1 MYQPIAFHVIPA
13 REPRLPSM
21 TRASATIAQHWPH
34 PGGILAVAV
43 VCIAAAGCMGS
54 WAMRGTRLGYNK
66 SVSHTASQEML
77 LNIVRMRYG
86 ETPTFLDMPS
96 VVSQTEASMAGVGE
110 QSTATQGFVEG
121 AFNLRDRPTITYSPR
136 TGEDMAASMVKAL
149 KAEAILDVSPGN
161 DTRIFLM
168 AFVDSMNGVRNSPL
182 ATSPA
187 SRVLEGNDE
196 YRHAVDLFVG
206 LQNRGAVKTRVAE
219 LDENPHG
226 SPLPAKHLIATDLLA
241 AAENDYVFQ
250 MAGDQAVLLER
261 SRFLALT
268 INPEAVEAA
277 DVQELQRIFRLEP
290 GRTAYRVKSQED
302 DEVDLDAQPAQGDRP
317 LVVEG
322 IVSPPIGADGEEAE
336 LLPAPEPT
344 VVEAIPGPTADS
356 ADVRDVL
363 SINVRSGYQV
373 LAFLSKGVDV
383 PESHVRRGSA
393 PMFKTPDGRPF
404 DGRQLTKGLFRVCVQ
419 KHRPLWSD
427 TAVYYR
433 GHWFYIPED
442 DVQSRVTLNYVKLI
456 IDIRSEAGQ
465 TSVLT
470 LPVN

>member
-1 MYQPIAFHVIPA
+1 MVRVTPTTALRRQAVP
-13 REPRLPSM
+13 
-21 TRASATIAQHWPH
+21 W
-34 PGGILAVAV
+34 ILAVAA

-96 VVSQTEASMAGVGE
+96 VVSQTEASMVGAGE
-110 QSTATQGFVEG
+110 QARATQGLVEG
-121 AFNLRDRPTITYSPR
+121 AFNLRDRPTITYAPR
-136 TGEDMAASMVKAL
+136 SGEDMAASLIKAL
-149 KAEAILDVSPGN
+149 KAEAILDISPGN
-161 DTRIFLM
+161 DTRMFLM
-168 AFVDSMNGVRNSPL
+168 TFVDSINGVRNSPL

-206 LQNRGAVKTRVAE
+206 LQNRGAVKMRVAE

-226 SPLPAKHLIATDLLA
+226 SPLAAKHLIATDLLA
-241 AAENDYVFQ
+241 AAENDFVFQ

-261 SRFLALT
+261 SRFVAMAVK
-268 INPEAVEAA
+268 PEDVAAA
-277 DVQELQRIFRLEP
+277 DVQELTQIFRLEP

-302 DEVDLDAQPAQGDRP
+302 DEVDLNAEPSAGERP
-317 LVVEG
+317 MVVEE
-322 IVSPPIGADGEEAE
+322 IASPSAGADGEGVE
-336 LLPAPEPT
+336 LLPAPGAE
-344 VVEAIPGPTADS
+344 VVESVPGPTSGS
-356 ADVRDVL
+356 ADLRDVI

-383 PESHVRRGSA
+383 PEAHVRRGAA
-393 PMFKTPDGRPF
+393 PLYKTLDGRPF

-442 DVQSRVTLNYVKLI
+442 DVQSRVTLNYIKLI
-456 IDIRSEAGQ
+456 IDMRSEAGETQ
-465 TSVLT
+465 VLT

>member
-1 MYQPIAFHVIPA
+1 MIRV
-13 REPRLPSM
+13 
-21 TRASATIAQHWPH
+21 SATTTRRRPH
-34 PGGILAVAV
+34 LGGLLAVVA
-43 VCIAAAGCMGS
+43 VCITAAGCMGS
-54 WAMRGTRLGYNK
+54 WAMRGTRIGYNK

-96 VVSQTEASMAGVGE
+96 VVSQTEASMIGAGA
-110 QSTATQGFVEG
+110 QDAATQGLVEG
-121 AFNLRDRPTITYSPR
+121 TFDLRDRPTITYSPR
-136 TGEDMAASMVKAL
+136 TGDDMAASLIKAL
-149 KAEAILDVSPGN
+149 KAEAILDIAPGN

-168 AFVDSMNGVRNSPL
+168 AFVDSINGVRNAPL

-196 YRHAVDLFVG
+196 YRHAIDLFVG
-206 LQNRGAVKTRVAE
+206 LQNRGAVKMRVAE

-261 SRFLALT
+261 SRFLAMA
-268 INPEAVEAA
+268 INPEAVHAA
-277 DVQELQRIFRLEP
+277 DVQELAEIFRLEP
-290 GRTAYRVKSQED
+290 GRRAYRVKSQED
-302 DEVDLDAQPAQGDRP
+302 DEVDLNAEPSSDEQPMV
-317 LVVEG
+317 LHTVET
-322 IVSPPIGADGEEAE
+322 PPAGVDADGIEI
-336 LLPAPEPT
+336 LPAPGPT
-344 VVEAIPGPTADS
+344 VVESVSGPGAATTDL
-356 ADVRDVL
+356 RDIL

-383 PESHVRRGSA
+383 PEAHVRRCVA
-393 PMFKTPDGRPF
+393 PMYKSLDGRPF
-404 DGRQLTKGLFRVCVQ
+404 DGHQLTNGLFRVCVQ

-433 GHWFYIPED
+433 GHWFYIAQD
-442 DVQSRVTLNYVKLI
+442 DVQSRATLNYVKLV
-456 IDIRSEAGQ
+456 IDIRSEAGE
-465 TSVLT
+465 TAVLT

>member
-1 MYQPIAFHVIPA
+1 
-13 REPRLPSM
+13 
-21 TRASATIAQHWPH
+21 
-34 PGGILAVAV
+34 
-43 VCIAAAGCMGS
+43 MGS

-96 VVSQTEASMAGVGE
+96 VVSQTEASMAGLGE
-110 QSTATQGFVEG
+110 QDKATQGFVEG

-136 TGEDMAASMVKAL
+136 TGEDMAASMIKAL

-161 DTRIFLM
+161 DTRIFLL

-187 SRVLEGNDE
+187 SRILEGNDE
-196 YRHAVDLFVG
+196 YRHAIDLFVG
-206 LQNRGAVKTRVAE
+206 LQNRGVVKTQVAE

-250 MAGDQAVLLER
+250 MTGDQAVLLER
-261 SRFLALT
+261 ARFLALT
-268 INPEAVEAA
+268 INPEAVDAA
-277 DVQELQRIFRLEP
+277 DVQELQQIFRLEP

-302 DEVDLDAQPAQGDRP
+302 DEVDLDAEVDAVPAVEERP
-317 LVVEG
+317 LIVED
-322 IVSPPIGADGEEAE
+322 IVTPPIGADGQEAE

-344 VVEAIPGPTADS
+344 VVEAVPGPTADS
-356 ADVRDVL
+356 ANLRDVL

-393 PMFKTPDGRPF
+393 PMFKAPDGRPF
-404 DGRQLTKGLFRVCVQ
+404 DGRQLTRGLFRVCVQ

-433 GHWFYIPED
+433 GHWFYIAQD

-456 IDIRSEAGQ
+456 LDIRSEAGQ

>member
-1 MYQPIAFHVIPA
+1 MRRVSTNNVHRF
-13 REPRLPSM
+13 
-21 TRASATIAQHWPH
+21 PH
-34 PGGILAVAV
+34 LGGILAGAA

-54 WAMRGTRLGYNK
+54 WAMRGTRVGYNK

-96 VVSQTEASMAGVGE
+96 VVSQTEASMVGGGE
-110 QSTATQGFVEG
+110 QKEATQGLVEG

-136 TGEDMAASMVKAL
+136 TGDDMATSMVKPL
-149 KAEAILDVSPGN
+149 RAEAILDVSPGN
-161 DTRIFLM
+161 DTRVFLM

-196 YRHAVDLFVG
+196 YRHAIELFVG
-206 LQNRGAVKTRVAE
+206 LQNRGAVKMRVAE
-219 LDENPHG
+219 VDENPQG

-261 SRFLALT
+261 SRFLAMV
-268 INPEAVEAA
+268 IKPEALDAA
-277 DVQELQRIFRLEP
+277 DVQELAQIFRLEP

-302 DEVDLDAQPAQGDRP
+302 DEVDLDAEPSAGAQPIVVHAAETPPAGVD
-317 LVVEG
+317 VEG
-322 IVSPPIGADGEEAE
+322 IEI
-336 LLPAPEPT
+336 LPLPTPT
-344 VVEAIPGPTADS
+344 VVEPAFGPDAAS
-356 ADVRDVL
+356 AAPRDVL

-373 LAFLSKGVDV
+373 LAFLSKGVEV

-393 PMFKTPDGRPF
+393 PLYKTLDGRPF
-404 DGRQLTKGLFRVCVQ
+404 DGRQLTRGLFRVCVQ

-442 DVQSRVTLNYVKLI
+442 DVQSRVTLNLVKLF

>member
-1 MYQPIAFHVIPA
+1 MIRAPTTAA
-13 REPRLPSM
+13 RR
-21 TRASATIAQHWPH
+21 RPH
-34 PGGILAVAV
+34 PLGILAVAA
-43 VCIAAAGCMGS
+43 VCFAAAGCMGS

-66 SVSHTASQEML
+66 SVSHTGSQEML

-96 VVSQTEASMAGVGE
+96 VVSQTEASMVGGGE
-110 QSTATQGFVEG
+110 QAKATQGFVEG
-121 AFNLRDRPTITYSPR
+121 AFNLRDRPTITYAPR
-136 TGEDMAASMVKAL
+136 SGEDMAASLIKAL
-149 KAEAILDVSPGN
+149 KAEAILDISPGN
-161 DTRIFLM
+161 DTRMFLM
-168 AFVDSMNGVRNSPL
+168 TFVDSINGVRNSPL

-206 LQNRGAVKTRVAE
+206 LQNRGAVKMRVAE

-226 SPLPAKHLIATDLLA
+226 SPLAAKHLIATDLLA
-241 AAENDYVFQ
+241 AAENDFVFQ

-261 SRFLALT
+261 SRFVAMA
-268 INPEAVEAA
+268 IQPDAVDAP
-277 DVQELQRIFRLEP
+277 DVQELTQVFRLEP
-290 GRTAYRVKSQED
+290 GRTAYRLKSQED
-302 DEVDLDAQPAQGDRP
+302 DEVDLNEGPGAGERP
-317 LVVEG
+317 LTVES
-322 IVSPPIGADGEEAE
+322 IAPPVASADGEEVE
-336 LLPAPEPT
+336 VLPAPEPM
-344 VVEAIPGPTADS
+344 VMEAVPDPTADS
-356 ADVRDVL
+356 AAPRDVV

-393 PMFKTPDGRPF
+393 PLYKTLDGRPF

-442 DVQSRVTLNYVKLI
+442 DVQSRVTLNYIKLI
-456 IDIRSEAGQ
+456 IDMRSEAGETQ
-465 TSVLT
+465 VLT

>member
-1 MYQPIAFHVIPA
+1 MRRVSTNNVHRF
-13 REPRLPSM
+13 
-21 TRASATIAQHWPH
+21 PH
-34 PGGILAVAV
+34 LGGILAGAA

-96 VVSQTEASMAGVGE
+96 VVSQTEASMVGGGE
-110 QSTATQGFVEG
+110 QAKATQGFVEG
-121 AFNLRDRPTITYSPR
+121 AFNLRDRPTITYAPR
-136 TGEDMAASMVKAL
+136 SGEDMAASLIKAL

-168 AFVDSMNGVRNSPL
+168 AFVDSINGVRNAPL

-196 YRHAVDLFVG
+196 YRHAIDLFVG
-206 LQNRGAVKTRVAE
+206 LQNRGAVKMRVAE

-226 SPLPAKHLIATDLLA
+226 SPLAAKHLIATDLLA
-241 AAENDYVFQ
+241 AAENDLVFQ

-261 SRFLALT
+261 SRFVAMA
-268 INPEAVEAA
+268 IKPEDVAAA
-277 DVQELQRIFRLEP
+277 DVQELAQIFRLEP

-302 DEVDLDAQPAQGDRP
+302 DEVDLNEKPAAGERP
-317 LVVEG
+317 LTVES
-322 IVSPPIGADGEEAE
+322 IAPPPATTDGDAVA
-336 LLPAPEPT
+336 LLPAPEAKVVESVPTPT
-344 VVEAIPGPTADS
+344 VGS
-356 ADVRDVL
+356 ADLRDVV
-363 SINVRSGYQV
+363 SVNVRSGYQV
-373 LAFLSKGVDV
+373 LAFLSKGVEV
-383 PESHVRRGSA
+383 PEAHVRHGSA
-393 PMFKTPDGRPF
+393 PLYKTLDGRPF
-404 DGRQLTKGLFRVCVQ
+404 DGRQITRGLFHVCVQ

-456 IDIRSEAGQ
+456 IDMRSEAGETQ
-465 TSVLT
+465 VLT

>member
-1 MYQPIAFHVIPA
+1 
-13 REPRLPSM
+13 M
-21 TRASATIAQHWPH
+21 TRVSATTTHRRPH
-34 PGGILAVAV
+34 LGGLLAVAA

-54 WAMRGTRLGYNK
+54 WAMRGTRIGYNK

-96 VVSQTEASMAGVGE
+96 VVSQTEASMIGAGA
-110 QSTATQGFVEG
+110 QDAATQGLVEG
-121 AFNLRDRPTITYSPR
+121 TFNLRDRPTITYSPR
-136 TGEDMAASMVKAL
+136 TGDDMAASLIKAL
-149 KAEAILDVSPGN
+149 KAEAILDIAPGN

-168 AFVDSMNGVRNSPL
+168 AFVDSINGVRNSPL

-196 YRHAVDLFVG
+196 YRHGVDLFVG
-206 LQNRGAVKTRVAE
+206 LQNRGAVKMRVAE
-219 LDENPHG
+219 LEENPHG

-261 SRFLALT
+261 SRFLAMA
-268 INPEAVEAA
+268 INPESVDAA
-277 DVQELQRIFRLEP
+277 DVQELAEIFRLEP
-290 GRTAYRVKSQED
+290 GRRAYRVKSQED
-302 DEVDLDAQPAQGDRP
+302 DEVDLNAEPSSDEQPMVLDSVETPPA
-317 LVVEG
+317 VVN
-322 IVSPPIGADGEEAE
+322 ADGIEI
-336 LLPAPEPT
+336 LPT
-344 VVEAIPGPTADS
+344 PGPMVGES
-356 ADVRDVL
+356 ASGPNAASATPRDIL

-383 PESHVRRGSA
+383 PESHVSRCVA
-393 PMFKTPDGRPF
+393 PMYKSLDGRPF
-404 DGRQLTKGLFRVCVQ
+404 DGHQLTNGLFRVCVQ

-433 GHWFYIPED
+433 GHWFYIAQD
-442 DVQSRVTLNYVKLI
+442 DVQSRATLNYVKLV
-456 IDIRSEAGQ
+456 IDIRSEAGE
-465 TSVLT
+465 TAVLT